1 MKANGELGEV
11 GEDSNLVKSLAGE
24 AAQQSKGRE
33 QRKYYQT
40 QLNKS
45 CEEKLLGGGG
55 VKRRATPFKYRQN
68 TKEKLQIK
76 HRHDINTY

>member
-1 MKANGELGEV
+1 MKLEG
-11 GEDSNLVKSLAGE
+11 DSNLVKSLAGE

-45 CEEKLLGGGG
+45 CQERG
-55 VKRRATPFKYRQN
+55 V
-68 TKEKLQIK
+68 
-76 HRHDINTY
+76 DSV